1 MPSRAVL
8 ISKVEWQCLSL
19 HRKINIIIHICI
31 NFYSPV
37 KHDVKK
43 RAIILHLL
51 LFFPFNENRKSF
63 QQPPSPP
70 ASSGTFLFWTELC
83 VECLPNKCFP
93 KKCGMKDSAVT
104 LDVSRR
110 MIGKMK
116 VLQVADAF
124 FLDVQVMQ
132 EIRYPSGKLSWTLFS
147 LEQQCSSLPTSA
159 HSCPFSFMPKWR

>member
-1 MPSRAVL
+1 M
-8 ISKVEWQCLSL
+8 
-19 HRKINIIIHICI
+19 
-31 NFYSPV
+31 
-37 KHDVKK
+37 KK

-70 ASSGTFLFWTELC
+70 ASRGTFLLWTELC

-93 KKCGMKDSAVT
+93 KKCGMQDSAVT

-116 VLQVADAF
+116 VFQVADAF

-132 EIRYPSGKLSWTLFS
+132 EIRYPSGKLSWTLLS
-147 LEQQCSSLPTSA
+147 LEQQCSSTA
-159 HSCPFSFMPKWR
+159 HLRTFLSLLLYAKVAIGMTVGLGSQCGQEEADKLGLTLNVPLFSIKL